1 MLIMIALVALNL
13 LLYIGTVHYDF
24 LKDDFRLIVENPR
37 IKDCHS
43 FFSSM
48 TSQFFAFPDFP
59 YLHYWRPLSLFSFF
73 SDYQLWGLNPSGF
86 HLFNILLNTFNA
98 LLVFL
103 VFYVLIHRVHYAFL
117 AALFFSIHP
126 AHVEVVSWISGRTDL
141 LSAFFTF
148 TAVLFFILF
157 LKRGKL
163 LFYGFTAFFFIL
175 ALLSKENASLF
186 PLLAAGLIWLAPPQD
201 SLQGAPFSRG
211 GFFKRSLVTLPFW
224 VIDVIYIILHNRF
237 SGVGQVVEKFSFK
250 DSFIIIKT
258 LGAYTKIIL
267 TPFFPAPYFSMYRFD
282 RSHLEYLAYF
292 AAALGIVVMM
302 AVHREKYKASMYSLL
317 FLLFLLPVLDPE
329 IVPSYPNLIRFTYLP
344 AVFAGVFFL
353 DTFGFFKSRGLR
365 KIYVVL
371 LAVMGLSWVFTS
383 VRFQVYFK
391 DQNHHYTG
399 LVRYYP
405 EDCSLLLPLAL
416 IKAQEGDYKNALEW
430 VNRALEVN
438 DRDRWQEI
446 SEMGGL
452 LKANLLII
460 SGQPGEGKILAEKI
474 LGETRKEEMK
484 YFGYLVLSKYH
495 EKKGEFA
502 VALDMLKQAENI
514 GETAEL
520 FFSMAFLYTELRNF
534 PQALFYVEKA
544 INLNPAVKKYVE
556 FKHFIQDRQK

>member
-1 MLIMIALVALNL
+1 M
-13 LLYIGTVHYDF
+13 
-24 LKDDFRLIVENPR
+24 
-37 IKDCHS
+37 
-43 FFSSM
+43 
-48 TSQFFAFPDFP
+48 
-59 YLHYWRPLSLFSFF
+59 
-73 SDYQLWGLNPSGF
+73 
-86 HLFNILLNTFNA
+86 
-98 LLVFL
+98 
-103 VFYVLIHRVHYAFL
+103 
-117 AALFFSIHP
+117 
-126 AHVEVVSWISGRTDL
+126 
-141 LSAFFTF
+141 
-148 TAVLFFILF
+148 
-157 LKRGKL
+157 
-163 LFYGFTAFFFIL
+163 
-175 ALLSKENASLF
+175 
-186 PLLAAGLIWLAPPQD
+186 
-201 SLQGAPFSRG
+201 
-211 GFFKRSLVTLPFW
+211 
-224 VIDVIYIILHNRF
+224 
-237 SGVGQVVEKFSFK
+237 
-250 DSFIIIKT
+250 
-258 LGAYTKIIL
+258 
-267 TPFFPAPYFSMYRFD
+267 
-282 RSHLEYLAYF
+282 
-292 AAALGIVVMM
+292 
-302 AVHREKYKASMYSLL
+302 
-317 FLLFLLPVLDPE
+317 
-329 IVPSYPNLIRFTYLP
+329 
-344 AVFAGVFFL
+344 FAGVFFL

-460 SGQPGEGKILAEKI
+460 SGQPGEGKTLAEKI